1 MAKAQ
6 ARAKIFEEGNLDEKR
21 PLEIPNQIEARVLLG
36 DNIHQQDQ
44 QVRKWSHHHLEEGP
58 GVTARHSIEH
68 PVTTVSDN
76 KNKWV
81 PVLSVGQHE
90 VTNTLQN

>member
-6 ARAKIFEEGNLDEKR
+6 ARAKIFEENLDEKR
-21 PLEIPNQIEARVLLG
+21 PLELPNKIEAIVLLG

-44 QVRKWSHHHLEEGP
+44 QVRKRSHHHLEEGP
-58 GVTARHSIEH
+58 GVTARH